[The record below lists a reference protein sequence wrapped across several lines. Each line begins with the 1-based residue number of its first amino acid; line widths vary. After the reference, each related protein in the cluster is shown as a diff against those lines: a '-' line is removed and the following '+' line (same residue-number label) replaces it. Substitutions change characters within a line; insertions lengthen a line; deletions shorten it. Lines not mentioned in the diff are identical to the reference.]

1 MNTTKQPAHTKQKL
15 SFESNPFKSS
25 FDGLNRLF
33 KLSQTPAVII
43 LVLSFAS
50 FAFNMFPFPGDF
62 DSSSSTTTT
71 AASDPINGA
80 ILGILLSLVFVGVI
94 VTIAL
99 SVFYYGV
106 VNYVAWK
113 TSKNESTDIGE
124 ALRATAKKFWTILG
138 IQIIVGLKVLGG
150 LILFIIPGIRAMLR
164 YQMVLFPVFDED
176 LGAWQAVN
184 RIKFLTQKSLMEVF
198 GIMTVS
204 QLLFPVAILIQM
216 GGESVLYPQ
225 LKAIKDSGAEKPPTH
240 WLNYLGFVLWAGL
253 FVIIAS
259 FSLLILI
266 LMSNI

>member
-1 MNTTKQPAHTKQKL
+1 
-15 SFESNPFKSS
+15 
-25 FDGLNRLF
+25 
-33 KLSQTPAVII
+33 
-43 LVLSFAS
+43 
-50 FAFNMFPFPGDF
+50 
-62 DSSSSTTTT
+62 
-71 AASDPINGA
+71 
-80 ILGILLSLVFVGVI
+80 
-94 VTIAL
+94 
-99 SVFYYGV
+99 
-106 VNYVAWK
+106 
-113 TSKNESTDIGE
+113 
-124 ALRATAKKFWTILG
+124 
-138 IQIIVGLKVLGG
+138 
-150 LILFIIPGIRAMLR
+150 
-164 YQMVLFPVFDED
+164 MVLFPVFDED

>member
-1 MNTTKQPAHTKQKL
+1 MKTTEQPTHTKQKL
-15 SFESNPFKSS
+15 PFESNPFKSS

-33 KLSQTPAVII
+33 KLSQTPAIII

-50 FAFNMFPFPGDF
+50 FAFNMFPFPSDF

-80 ILGILLSLVFVGVI
+80 VLGIALSLVFVGVI
-94 VTIAL
+94 VMIAL

-113 TSKNESTDIGE
+113 TSKNEATDIGE
-124 ALRATAKKFWTILG
+124 ALRATAQKFWTILG

-150 LILFIIPGIRAMLR
+150 LILFIVPGIRAMLR

-176 LGAWQAVN
+176 LGAWKAVN